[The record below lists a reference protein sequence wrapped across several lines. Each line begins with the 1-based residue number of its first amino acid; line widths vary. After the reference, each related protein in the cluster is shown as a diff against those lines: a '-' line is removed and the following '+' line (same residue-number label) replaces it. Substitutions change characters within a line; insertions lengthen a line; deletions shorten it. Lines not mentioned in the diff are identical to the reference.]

1 MNLAPTPASGE
12 RTSDLPPGVVRHALD
27 THPDERGDFTE
38 IFRQH
43 WHDSP
48 PPIQWNLGRSRPNV
62 LRGVHVHVN
71 HWDYLCVT
79 DGTMTVG
86 LHDLREA
93 GAAATSALLQLSG
106 DRLEMLVIPTGVAHG
121 FYSPGRSTYVI
132 GASGYYD
139 PADHRRCRWDC
150 PELGLAW
157 PCDRPALSPSDR
169 DAPGYA
175 ELVEAYRAAAR
186 AP

>member
-1 MNLAPTPASGE
+1 MSMAPIPARGE
-12 RTSDLPPGVVRHALD
+12 QTSQLPAGVVRHALN
-27 THPDERGDFTE
+27 THPDDRGDFTE

-48 PPIQWNLGRSRPNV
+48 PPVQWNMSRNRPNV
-62 LRGVHVHVN
+62 LRGVHVHAK

-79 DGTMTVG
+79 DGEMTVG

-93 GAAATSALLQLSG
+93 GAGAQSALLRLSG
-106 DRLEMLVIPTGVAHG
+106 DRLEMLIIPAGVAHG
-121 FYSPGRSTYVI
+121 FYSAGRSTYVI

-150 PELGLAW
+150 PELGFAW
-157 PCDRPALSPSDR
+157 PCDRPALSPADR

-175 ELVEAYRAAAR
+175 EMVNAYRAARAR
-186 AP
+186 